1 MDGNALFL
9 KKESQV
15 KSKHEAIIQIIQYIQ
30 KLFCCSFFLGRMK
43 GNPNSNL
50 EKAGENE
57 SCAVKDKFCTILFPS
72 IDKFIHMINRKIQ
85 AKNKIPYVFFAIQK
99 FPEVR

>member
-9 KKESQV
+9 KKKAQV
-15 KSKHEAIIQIIQYIQ
+15 KSKHEAIIQIIPNFY
-30 KLFCCSFFLGRMK
+30 KLFYCSLFLGRMK
-43 GNPNSNL
+43 VNPNCNL

-57 SCAVKDKFCTILFPS
+57 SCAVKDNFCCILFPS
-72 IDKFIHMINRKIQ
+72 IEKFIQIINTKFQ
-85 AKNKIPYVFFAIQK
+85 AKNKIPYVFFVIQK